1 MQGLVTLTDVLAS
14 IVGELSVP
22 EAPEDRDMAQRE
34 DGSWLVDGDVG
45 IERLK
50 SVHDIDDDLPGE
62 ERQNFHTLGGFI
74 MHALGRIP
82 SPTDHFS
89 AEGWRFEVMDM
100 DGNRV
105 DKVLVSIVKTQEH
118 ASGDSG

>member
-50 SVHDIDDDLPGE
+50 SVLDIDDDLPGE